1 MESLSS
7 GKKILI
13 VEDQVVIAL
22 NLEQVLNQLGYKVI
36 GITHTGEDSIEFV
49 KKESPDVVLMDIM
62 LAGEIDG
69 ISAAEIIRKNFEVP
83 IIYLT
88 AHTDDNSLGRANKT
102 GPYGYIVKPIDERDL
117 YTSIE
122 IALHRFEMDKELKR
136 SELKYRT
143 LSEQSLDPIF
153 IADEEAK
160 IIDVNSAML
169 ELFGYNFEDIVGRF
183 ASEFFVDK
191 TEYLKVIDLALR
203 YGSVSNF
210 EAEMKSRNGSVIN
223 AQISVKR
230 NDFGNGSGYQGIIRD
245 ITQHKL
251 YLQEIL
257 RSRQELKE
265 LTTHI
270 EKMREQERTDIAR
283 EIHDVLG
290 QALTALKLDL
300 SWLKKKLSSAESD
313 IASKLLTMEGIIND
327 IIGNVRKISSQL
339 RPGILDD
346 LGLSAAIEWQA
357 EEFSKRTGMD
367 CDVHCEHL
375 SLSSDKSIALFRIF
389 QECLTNIMKHSS
401 ATKVSINLRRKEDY
415 IELTIR
421 DNGKGISPEDLKT
434 KGSYGIIGM
443 KERVENL
450 NGNFFIEGGSGTTV
464 RVLIPE

>member
-7 GKKILI
+7 GKRVLI
-13 VEDQVVIAL
+13 VEDQIIIAL
-22 NLEQVLNQLGYKVI
+22 NLEQVLTQLGYRVA
-36 GITHTGEDSIEFV
+36 GIVTTGEESIEFV
-49 KKESPDVVLMDIM
+49 RREAPDIVLMDIM
-62 LAGEIDG
+62 LAGELDG

-88 AHTDDNSLGRANKT
+88 AHTDGNSLGRANLT

-122 IALHRFEMDKELKR
+122 IALHRFQMDKELRR

-143 LSEQSLDPIF
+143 LFEQSLDPIF

-169 ELFGYNFEDIVGRF
+169 ELFHYSLEEIIGRK
-183 ASEFFVDK
+183 ASEFFVDRSK
-191 TEYLKVIDLALR
+191 YFEVIELALK
-203 YGSVSNF
+203 YGSVSNVA
-210 EAEMKSRNGSVIN
+210 AEMISSNGSVIN

-230 NDFGNGSGYQGIIRD
+230 YDFGNGTGYQGIIRD
-245 ITQHKL
+245 ITQYKL
-251 YLQEIL
+251 YLEEIL

-270 EKMREQERTDIAR
+270 ERLREQERTDIAR

-300 SWLKKKLSSAESD
+300 SWFKKRFASAEED
-313 IASKLLTMEGIIND
+313 VISKLATMEGIIND
-327 IIGNVRKISSQL
+327 IITNVRKISSQL

-346 LGLSAAIEWQA
+346 LGLAAAIEWQA
-357 EEFSKRTGMD
+357 GEFRKRTGME
-367 CDVHCEHL
+367 CDVLCDYTGEI
-375 SLSSDKSIALFRIF
+375 SSDKSIALFRIF
-389 QECLTNIMKHSS
+389 QECLTNIMKHAN
-401 ATKVSINLRRKEDY
+401 ATRVEIFLRKSQDCL
-415 IELTIR
+415 ELIIK
-421 DNGKGISPEDLKT
+421 DNGRGISPEDLKA

-443 KERVENL
+443 K
-450 NGNFFIEGGSGTTV
+450 
-464 RVLIPE
+464 